1 MQQTTISKP
10 PRVEVVDALRGF
22 AVLAILLVHH
32 VEHFIYPVYPDPA
45 TLPGWLNVLNEGVFT
60 VVFGLFA
67 GKSYSIFALLFGFT
81 FYIQYS
87 NQQAKG
93 KDFGYRFLWRMLLL
107 TLFATLNAA
116 FYPAGDVL
124 LLYAIV
130 GVVLFIV
137 RKWSDKAVLVTA
149 IIFLLQPVEW
159 YHYIA
164 SLFNPDYQ
172 LPNLGVGAMYAEM
185 AEHTKRGDLWN
196 FIWQNVTLGQKASL
210 LWAVGAG
217 RYVQTCGLFMLGML
231 IGRRKLFISSEENS
245 RFWIK
250 TLIITAIAFG
260 PLYQLKVLLMDTA
273 DSAIVRQTA
282 GVVLDMWQK
291 FAFTFVLV
299 ASFVLLYQWEGFRRF
314 TSVLRSY
321 GKMSLTN
328 YVSQS
333 FFGALIYFPIG
344 LNLAPYCGYT
354 VSMFIGIVFFF
365 LQVRFCKWWAERHKH
380 GPLEGIWHKW
390 TWVGSK

>member
-1 MQQTTISKP
+1 MQQTTISKS

-137 RKWSDKAVLVTA
+137 RKWSDKAVLITA
-149 IIFLLQPVEW
+149 VIFLLQPVEW

-172 LPNLGVGAMYAEM
+172 L
-185 AEHTKRGDLWN
+185 D
-196 FIWQNVTLGQKASL
+196 
-210 LWAVGAG
+210 
-217 RYVQTCGLFMLGML
+217 
-231 IGRRKLFISSEENS
+231 
-245 RFWIK
+245 
-250 TLIITAIAFG
+250 
-260 PLYQLKVLLMDTA
+260 
-273 DSAIVRQTA
+273 
-282 GVVLDMWQK
+282 
-291 FAFTFVLV
+291 
-299 ASFVLLYQWEGFRRF
+299 
-314 TSVLRSY
+314 VLRTLMNVSKRKSFMVVWPGTY
-321 GKMSLTN
+321 KDGK
-328 YVSQS
+328 
-333 FFGALIYFPIG
+333 LIYAQEGYSDYKSFD
-344 LNLAPYCGYT
+344 LNDYDIT
-354 VSMFIGIVFFF
+354 VVI
-365 LQVRFCKWWAERHKH
+365 
-380 GPLEGIWHKW
+380 
-390 TWVGSK
+390 

>member
-1 MQQTTISKP
+1 MQQTTISKS

-22 AVLAILLVHH
+22 AVLAILLVHN

-60 VVFGLFA
+60 VVFALFA

-93 KDFGYRFLWRMLLL
+93 KDFGYRFLWRLLLL
-107 TLFATLNAA
+107 TIFATLNAA

-137 RKWSDKAVLVTA
+137 RKWSDKAVLITA

-172 LPNLGVGAMYAEM
+172 LPNLGVGEMYSEM
-185 AEHTKRGDLWN
+185 AEHTKRGAQKVIYPLGGEFPFLDKDFDHYCDRFRS
-196 FIWQNVTLGQKASL
+196 FIPTESIVDGYGGQRYRAPD
-210 LWAVGAG
+210 G
-217 RYVQTCGLFMLGML
+217 RCCV
-231 IGRRKLFISSEENS
+231 
-245 RFWIK
+245 
-250 TLIITAIAFG
+250 
-260 PLYQLKVLLMDTA
+260 
-273 DSAIVRQTA
+273 
-282 GVVLDMWQK
+282 
-291 FAFTFVLV
+291 
-299 ASFVLLYQWEGFRRF
+299 
-314 TSVLRSY
+314 
-321 GKMSLTN
+321 
-328 YVSQS
+328 
-333 FFGALIYFPIG
+333 
-344 LNLAPYCGYT
+344 
-354 VSMFIGIVFFF
+354 
-365 LQVRFCKWWAERHKH
+365 
-380 GPLEGIWHKW
+380 
-390 TWVGSK
+390 

>member
-1 MQQTTISKP
+1 MQQTTISKS

-45 TLPGWLNVLNEGVFT
+45 TLPEWLNVLNEGVFT

-137 RKWSDKAVLVTA
+137 RKWSDKAVLITA
-149 IIFLLQPVEW
+149 VIFLLQPVEW

-172 LPNLGVGAMYAEM
+172 LPNLGVE
-185 AEHTKRGDLWN
+185 
-196 FIWQNVTLGQKASL
+196 QKASL

-354 VSMFIGIVFFF
+354 VSMFIGIAFFF

-390 TWVGSK
+390 TWVGYK